1 MLQLLRQHPVVPVF
15 YHADLNTCIQVLRAA
30 YNAGIRLFEFTN
42 RGSNALHLFK
52 EMATVAAKD
61 YPEMLLGAGTIKTEN
76 TAKEFIEAGAKFIV
90 SPFGSAEIADVCY
103 YDKIPYLPGCMTLKE
118 IAEATNG
125 WGCEV
130 VKIFPGEVLGTA
142 FIKALKGPMPE
153 VNVMVTGGVSIKNIK
168 QWFDAGVTAVGMG
181 SQLFDKTLLEQ
192 KKFDVIEK
200 NIGQLIIAIQ
210 Q

>member
-1 MLQLLRQHPVVPVF
+1 MQASVCLNLQTGAVMPCTFLRRWQLLLQKIILKCCWV
-15 YHADLNTCIQVLRAA
+15 Q
-30 YNAGIRLFEFTN
+30 
-42 RGSNALHLFK
+42 
-52 EMATVAAKD
+52 
-61 YPEMLLGAGTIKTEN
+61 
-76 TAKEFIEAGAKFIV
+76 AGAKFIV

-192 KKFDVIEK
+192 KRFDVIEK